1 MPELTSPSVRI
12 VEFGSYQFDL
22 DTLRLSEDGRHIP
35 AQPKAL
41 ETLRVLVRNHT
52 RVVSK
57 EEILAVV
64 WHDTVV
70 EEANLSQQIFTLRR
84 LFGDDSE
91 RPRFIAT
98 LPRRG
103 YRFIADVREVANGN
117 LAHSGAGAPSLGPTS
132 RRRFTTAAIAVCA
145 LSLLLTA
152 RLGPA
157 RFGRERVVTFSVELP
172 EGVTLMPEFNLAG
185 VSGDGRQV
193 AVIAAG
199 PDEHQRIWLRA
210 FDSPVAHPLS
220 GTEGAVSP
228 FWSPDSR
235 ELGFFA
241 RGKLWAVSAAGG
253 PPRVICAAQDARGAS
268 WSPRGVI
275 VFAQGSRSAIARVPA
290 RGGRPETVTTLDA
303 SRRDVSHRFPKFL
316 PDGRRFLFLLWSG
329 EVDRQGI
336 YVGSIDG
343 DPPRRVLPDLS
354 PAVWSAGS
362 LLFVRNEMLVAD
374 RMDPETLTLE
384 YEPQVVVDRL
394 GRKASDAAAFAASP
408 DGDILFVRGRIQT
421 RLESFDR
428 QGRRIADMGSAA
440 QWGEPAVSPDGR
452 RVAFELRDRAAGNE
466 NLDIWIAGI
475 PDEKRTRVTLDAA
488 IDVLPVWSP
497 DGAQLLF
504 RSNRSG
510 FSDLYRKRL
519 DAAGVE
525 ELVLASETRKDPTDW
540 SPDGTSILF
549 TQYATNGPGSIWIYP
564 LKRGA
569 VPQPLV
575 SGPAPARNARFSPDG
590 RFIAYESDENGRT
603 EIVVQSLGPD
613 RRRWQ
618 VSSNGGQEPQWRR
631 DGREVFFVSNEG
643 IHAVDV
649 LPDATGL
656 TFGAPHLLFRARVV
670 AWLRNGMSVSPDG
683 QHFFISVDDSDPPS
697 PAMVMLNW
705 HP

>member
-1 MPELTSPSVRI
+1 MAGLTSPSIRI

-57 EEILAVV
+57 EEMLALV

-84 LFGDDSE
+84 LFGDDPE

-103 YRFIADVREVANGN
+103 YRFVAEVREVADRNG
-117 LAHSGAGAPSLGPTS
+117 AHAVAGAPPVGPIS
-132 RRRFTTAAIAVCA
+132 RRRLTAIAIAVCV

-152 RLGPA
+152 RSVPG
-157 RFGRERVVTFSVELP
+157 RFGRERVVTFPVELP
-172 EGVTLMPEFNLAG
+172 EGVTLLPEMNLAG
-185 VSGDGRQV
+185 VSDDGRQV
-193 AVIAAG
+193 ALIAAG
-199 PDEHQRIWLRA
+199 PDEHHRIWLRA
-210 FDSPVAHPLS
+210 FDAAAAHPLN
-220 GTEGAVSP
+220 GTEGAASA

-241 RGKLWAVSAAGG
+241 RGKLWAVAAAGG
-253 PPRVICAAQDARGAS
+253 PPRVICDATDPRGAS
-268 WSPRGVI
+268 WSPKGVI
-275 VFAQGSRSAIARVPA
+275 VFAQGSRSAIVRVPA
-290 RGGRPETVTTLDA
+290 RGGRPEAVTILDT

-343 DPPRRVLPDLS
+343 DSPRRVLPDLS
-354 PAVWSAGS
+354 PAVWSAGT

-374 RMDPETLTLE
+374 RMDPQTLTLE
-384 YEPQVVVDRL
+384 YEPRVVVDRL
-394 GRKASDAAAFAASP
+394 GRKASDAAAFAASR
-408 DGDILFVRGRIQT
+408 DGDIVFVRGRIQT
-421 RLESFDR
+421 RLVSFDR
-428 QGRRIADMGSAA
+428 QGRRIADMGAAA

-475 PDEKRTRVTLDAA
+475 PDAKRTRVTLDAA

-497 DGAQLLF
+497 DGEELLF

-549 TQYATNGPGSIWIYP
+549 TQYATAGPSSIWIYP

-569 VPQPLV
+569 APRPLV
-575 SGPAPARNARFSPDG
+575 SGPADVRNARFSPDG
-590 RFIAYESDENGRT
+590 QFIAYESDENGT
-603 EIVVQSLGPD
+603 SEIIVQSLGSD

-618 VSSNGGQEPQWRR
+618 ISSNGGQEPQWRR
-631 DGREVFFVSNEG
+631 DGTELFFVNGEG

-649 LPDATGL
+649 VPEAAGL
-656 TFGAPHLLFRARVV
+656 MFGVPHLLFRARVV
-670 AWLRNGMSVSPDG
+670 AWLRNGMAVSPDG
-683 QHFFISVDDSDPPS
+683 QRFIISVDDSDPPS
-697 PAMVMLNW
+697 SAMVMLNW